1 MIAISGFGGVMP
13 RQNAALLPDNI
24 AQVASNCRLW
34 NGDLRSLK
42 APLTVATPSAIGAT
56 IKSIYRIGQS
66 LAETQYWMAFADDV
80 DVARGLISGDT
91 SERTYYTGSGAPR
104 VTNLALASQGGASYP
119 VNSYLLG
126 IPAPTLG
133 PTCNATATAPVETR
147 SYIYTYVSSWGE
159 EGPPSPATTVQVTEG
174 GSVDLSAMQTGP
186 AGAYNIA
193 TKRIYRSQNTS
204 AGAGIYRLVNEVPVA
219 NTTYTDN
226 VADASLAEAL
236 ATLYYDPPPA
246 SMKGL
251 VTMPNGILAA
261 FDGYDVLFS
270 EPFVPYAWPV
280 KYKLAADS
288 EIVGLGVFGASL
300 VVCTKGK
307 PYLISGVHPDSMSM
321 EGVDFDQACISKRS
335 IVSTGDGV
343 IYASPDGLVYVGS
356 GGAKILT
363 LQLFSKT
370 EWAALNPASIT
381 GRWYDGKY
389 IALFDGGG
397 GFILNSQEEASF
409 TTFDDVVTASY
420 VDKSTDALYVCIG
433 GVIKKFDAG
442 IAKSYT
448 WRSKKFQFFGA
459 TSPARCRVDADAY
472 PVTLKVYADGVL
484 LHTEVV
490 ANEYVFSLPVPDRR
504 PREIEF
510 ELTGTQPIRFLGAA
524 HSARE
529 LASGR

>member
-1 MIAISGFGGVMP
+1 MISISGFGGVMP

-24 AQVASNCRLW
+24 AQIASNCRLW

-42 APLTVATPSAIGAT
+42 APLTVATPTALGGA

-66 LAETQYWMAFADDV
+66 LAETQYWMAFTTDV

-104 VTNLALASQGGASYP
+104 VTNLALASIGGSSYP

-126 IPAPTLG
+126 IPAPTAA
-133 PTCNATATAPVETR
+133 PTCVATATAPIETR
-147 SYIYTYVSSWGE
+147 SYIYTYVSAWGE
-159 EGPPSPATTVQVTEG
+159 EGPPSPAASVPVTEG
-174 GSVDLSAMQTGP
+174 GNVALSALQTGP

-204 AGAGIYRLVNEVPVA
+204 TGSGIYRLVAEIPVA
-219 NTTYTDN
+219 TAAYTDST
-226 VADASLAEAL
+226 AAAALGETL

-251 VTMPNGILAA
+251 VTLANGILAA
-261 FDGYDVLFS
+261 FDGYDVLFC

-280 KYKLAADS
+280 KYKLATDS
-288 EIVGLGVFGASL
+288 EIIGLGAFGASL

-307 PYLISGVHPDSMSM
+307 PYLISGTHPDSMSM
-321 EGVDFDQACISKRS
+321 ESIDFDQACISKRS

-343 IYASPDGLVYVGS
+343 IYASPDGLVYVGA
-356 GGAKILT
+356 GGGKILT
-363 LQLFSKT
+363 LQLFSKI
-370 EWAALNPASIT
+370 EWAALNPATIT

-420 VDKSTDALYVCIG
+420 VDKSVDALFVCIG

-442 IAKSYT
+442 SNKTYT

-459 TSPARCRVDADAY
+459 TCPARCRVDADAY
-472 PVTLKVYADGVL
+472 PVTLKLYADGVL
-484 LHTEVV
+484 LHTETV
-490 ANEYVFSLPVPDRR
+490 ANEYVFALPVPDKR

-510 ELTGTQPIRFLGAA
+510 ELTGTQPIRFMGAA
-524 HSARE
+524 HSAKE